1 MIITHGSRYRKHGI
15 VFFTGE
21 EDIYCPICGG
31 SLKVHGTCRRK
42 LITKNGAEVYRLRV
56 MECRRCGR
64 THRELPDEIIPYKR
78 HNVEL
83 VEAIAESGPGNHET
97 ITDHSTWRRITLWVM
112 WFLQYAR
119 NVMEGLK
126 IVAAG
131 SQTEFSGE
139 SDYPSLTYFVRIV
152 VNSGNWVQHRTV

>member
-1 MIITHGSRYRKHGI
+1 
-15 VFFTGE
+15 
-21 EDIYCPICGG
+21 
-31 SLKVHGTCRRK
+31 
-42 LITKNGAEVYRLRV
+42 